1 MSLLPLEA
9 STNRISL
16 LTPLSWN
23 DKFLHLIVFA
33 VLYFGGLQAYSG
45 QAFRLFWGLLAFGAG
60 IEIVQ
65 AYTPWRQAEIADLVA
80 DIAGLILGL
89 TIHKIILQKRS
100 T

>member
-9 STNRISL
+9 TTNRIS
-16 LTPLSWN
+16 PLSWN
-23 DKFLHLIVFA
+23 DKFLHLLVFA
-33 VLYFGGLQAYSG
+33 VLYFGGLQVYSG
-45 QAFRLFWGLLAFGAG
+45 QAFRLFWGLLVFGVG

-89 TIHKIILQKRS
+89 TIHKIILRNRS
-100 T
+100 A